1 MIDRIEPGLAIG
13 RLRLGMSREEVLA
26 ICGTPV
32 RVRGRQPEA
41 LTILD
46 FGLMRVGLNGWVA
59 TMLIAEDATAGETSD
74 GIRVGASWAR
84 LVAIRGEPT
93 YDAEETGSWVDAL
106 EPGIWYDIARPVQP
120 GEETI
125 DPPFRGERLF
135 VEDPEHAFVR
145 RIYVMAVK

>member
-74 GIRVGASWAR
+74 GIAVGSSWAR
-84 LVAIRGEPT
+84 LVAVRGEPT
-93 YDAEETGSWVDAL
+93 YEIEETGSWVDAL
-106 EPGIWYDIARPVQP
+106 EPGIWYDIARPLQP
-120 GEETI
+120 GEETL
-125 DPPFRGERLF
+125 DPPFGGEHQ
-135 VEDPEHAFVR
+135 VIEDPEHAFVR